1 MRRIFDEDPA
11 GRYNRGFFSN
21 KGLYSR
27 NVRIGLSFPVK
38 VSLEQGKFYCQDGHK
53 RLSAIASME
62 KLEVYKKRRKIN
74 IIVINNGNSRSN
86 DCWRGRNM
94 H

>member
-1 MRRIFDEDPA
+1 MRVQQVDIEEIVFIKKDYRKSMYESI
-11 GRYNRGFFSN
+11 
-21 KGLYSR
+21 K
-27 NVRIGLSFPVK
+27 RIGLSFPIK
-38 VSLEQGKFYCQDGHK
+38 VVIEDGKYYCQDGHK
-53 RLSAIASME
+53 RLSAIANME